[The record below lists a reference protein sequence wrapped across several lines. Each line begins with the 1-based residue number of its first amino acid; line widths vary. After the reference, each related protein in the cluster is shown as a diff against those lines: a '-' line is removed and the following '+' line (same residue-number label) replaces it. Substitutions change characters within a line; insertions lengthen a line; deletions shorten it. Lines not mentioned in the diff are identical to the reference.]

1 MSHEITALKSYRKVL
16 ITGAASGLGRALAE
30 RFSRE
35 GAQVMACDRNA
46 EALRDVAA
54 QQNWRHFAADVSNA
68 GEVEALAE
76 AAWGEFGELDLIC
89 LNAGVSGP
97 HKPSWERTIEEW
109 NWVIAA
115 NLWGIIHG
123 IRSFLPRLLAQK
135 ARADVL
141 ITASA
146 AGLISMPFGA
156 DYLASKHAAVSLAE
170 SLAQEL
176 AAIRAPIKVGVL
188 CPGFVRTNILRAMRD
203 RFPEVLDP
211 IRAKQLQS
219 YEALLDQS
227 PDAAEVVE
235 IALRQWRE
243 GAFYLLTH
251 RELDSYIEERHQAI
265 VERRVP
271 ASA

>member
-1 MSHEITALKSYRKVL
+1 MAALKSYKKVL

-30 RFSRE
+30 KVSVE
-35 GAQVMACDRNA
+35 GAEVLASDRN
-46 EALRDVAA
+46 ETALREAA
-54 QQNWRHFAADVSNA
+54 TERGWRYFAADVSKPA
-68 GEVEALAE
+68 DVESLAE
-76 AAWGEFGELDLIC
+76 RAWSEFGQLDLIC
-89 LNAGVSGP
+89 LNAGVAGP
-97 HKPSWERTIEEW
+97 HKPSWEKSVDEW
-109 NWVIAA
+109 NWVIGP
-115 NLWGIIHG
+115 NLWGVIHG
-123 IRSFLPRLLAQK
+123 IRSFVPRLIRQGT
-135 ARADVL
+135 RADVL

-176 AAIRAPIKVGVL
+176 QAVKAPIEVGVL

-203 RFPEVLDP
+203 NFPEVLDP
-211 IRAKQLQS
+211 VRAKQLQS

-227 PDAAEVVE
+227 PAAGEVVE

-251 RELDSYIEERHQAI
+251 PELESYIQERHAAI
-265 VERRVP
+265 GERRVP
-271 ASA
+271 GSA

>member
-1 MSHEITALKSYRKVL
+1 MTALKSYRKVL
-16 ITGAASGLGRALAE
+16 ITGAASGLGLALGEHLAG
-30 RFSRE
+30 E
-35 GAQVMACDRNA
+35 GAEVFASDRDGA
-46 EALRDVAA
+46 SLDGVAHA
-54 QQNWRHFAADVSNA
+54 RNWRHFAADVSRA
-68 GEVEALAE
+68 DEVEALAA
-76 AAWGEFGELDLIC
+76 AAWNDFGQIDLIC
-89 LNAGVSGP
+89 MNAGVAGP
-97 HKPSWERTIEEW
+97 HKPSWEKSAAEW
-109 NWVIAA
+109 EWVIGP

-123 IRSFLPRLLAQK
+123 IRSFVPRLLAQK
-135 ARADVL
+135 GRADVL

-176 AAIRAPIKVGVL
+176 RALKAPVTVGVL
-188 CPGFVRTNILRAMRD
+188 CPGFVRTNILRAMRGN
-203 RFPEVLDP
+203 FPEALDEV
-211 IRAKQLQS
+211 RAKQLAS

-227 PDAAEVVE
+227 PPAGEVVD

-251 RELDSYIEERHQAI
+251 PELDTYIDERHRAI
-265 VERRVP
+265 GERRVP

>member
-1 MSHEITALKSYRKVL
+1 MSQDITALKSYRKVL

-30 RFSRE
+30 RFSRD
-35 GAQVMACDRNA
+35 GAQVMAADRNEA
-46 EALRDVAA
+46 ALRDVAE
-54 QQNWRHFAADVSNA
+54 QQNWRYFAADVSNA
-68 GEVEALAE
+68 DEVEALAE
-76 AAWGEFGELDLIC
+76 AGWREFGEIDLIC

-97 HKPSWERTIEEW
+97 HKPSWEKAVEEW
-109 NWVIAA
+109 SWVIGP

-135 ARADVL
+135 TRADVL

-176 AAIRAPIKVGVL
+176 EAIQAPIKVGVL

-203 RFPEVLDP
+203 RFPEALNPV
-211 IRAKQLQS
+211 RAKQLAS

-227 PDAAEVVE
+227 PDAAEVVD

-251 RELDSYIEERHQAI
+251 PGLDDYIAERHEAI
-265 VERRVP
+265 MERRLP